1 MVLNK
6 GPLESYKGEW
16 SRSFTRQCSDWW
28 EVRSLFK
35 TKISLSPRAVSWA
48 ALPAGALN
56 SPDACSDL
64 LWGVLLLVSVHWHST
79 KELSLPRRP
88 ASIILKYSTD
98 LHLLCCGRCNVS
110 IKNGLGEAAT
120 SGLEVSGDDR
130 CGGKNQTPM
139 KALGEL

>member
-1 MVLNK
+1 MLNK

-16 SRSFTRQCSDWW
+16 SRRVSQDSALTDEKYR
-28 EVRSLFK
+28 VFK
-35 TKISLSPRAVSWA
+35 TKISLSPRAVSWT

-56 SPDACSDL
+56 TSAARSDL
-64 LWGVLLLVSVHWHST
+64 LWGVLLLVSAHWHST
-79 KELSLPRRP
+79 KELSLPCRP
-88 ASIILKYSTD
+88 ALICFKYSTD

-120 SGLEVSGDDR
+120 SGLEVSGDAR
-130 CGGKNQTPM
+130 CCGGKNQAPI